1 MVNSSEAPLTKVTVL
16 APDVSGGGMTRVYL
30 VSQILQRL
38 GCSVEIMG
46 CQFGDAIYPPPP
58 DTLPV
63 SSVPGKPLPGF
74 IRSATQ
80 LLSQIQGE
88 LIYAIKPRPTSLGIA
103 LLKKLYTGRSV
114 LLDIDDWEL
123 SWFGGE
129 RYHYRPSLKQLA
141 RDIFKPD
148 GALRNPENPLYISWS
163 EHWIHQAD
171 AVTVNNQFLQQK
183 FGGHYLPSSKD
194 THIFDPNRFDPNV
207 SRQKYG
213 LSNYRVLM
221 FPGTAR
227 PHKGLEDILM
237 ALDQLDQPD
246 LRLVIVG
253 GRKPDGYEDKLMA
266 RWPQWLIKLP
276 RFPLD
281 QMAEVVAAAHI
292 IVVPQRDTPTAQAQ
306 FPIKLTDGM
315 AMAKPILS
323 TTVGD
328 IPKILGDTGYLV
340 SPHAPRELAEM
351 LQIILNNPDQAIKRG
366 QLARERCVQHYS
378 VDAMAETL
386 RPLIQQC
393 LQRQHRLGYK
403 RHYRS
408 MENRHMESGR

>member
-1 MVNSSEAPLTKVTVL
+1 MNLSNAPLKVSVL

-38 GCSVEIMG
+38 GHRVEVIG

-58 DTLPV
+58 DTLTV
-63 SSVPGKPLPGF
+63 SSVPGKRLPGF
-74 IRSATQ
+74 MGSALQ
-80 LLSQIQGE
+80 LLNQVQGDV
-88 LIYAIKPRPTSLGIA
+88 IYAIKPRFTSLGLA
-103 LLKKLYTGRSV
+103 LLKKMYTRRPV

-129 RYHYRPSLKQLA
+129 RYAYRPTVKQLA
-141 RDIFKPD
+141 RDILKPD
-148 GALRNPENPLYISWS
+148 GALRDLEHPFYIALGERWV
-163 EHWIHQAD
+163 HQAD
-171 AVTVNNQFLQQK
+171 AITVNNRFLQQK
-183 FGGHYLPSSKD
+183 FGGHYLPNSKD
-194 THIFDPNRFDPNV
+194 THIFDPQRFDPAR

-213 LSNYRVLM
+213 LSDYRVLM

-227 PHKGLEDILM
+227 PHKGLEDVLI
-237 ALDQLDQPD
+237 ALDQLNQPD
-246 LRLVIVG
+246 LRLVMVG
-253 GRKPDGYEDKLMA
+253 GRKPDGYEDELMA

-276 RFPLD
+276 RFPLH
-281 QMAEVVAAAHI
+281 QMAEVVAAAHVV
-292 IVVPQRDTPTAQAQ
+292 VVPQRDTPTAQAQ

-340 SPHAPRELAEM
+340 APHAPADLAEM
-351 LQIILNNPDQAIKRG
+351 LKTILDDPEQAAQRG
-366 QLARERCVQHYS
+366 RLARERCIRHYS

-386 RPLIQQC
+386 GPLIQQC
-393 LQRQHRLGYK
+393 LQRQPRNQLGYK
-403 RHYRS
+403 QNRS
-408 MENRHMESGR
+408 PIESGR

>member
-1 MVNSSEAPLTKVTVL
+1 
-16 APDVSGGGMTRVYL
+16 MTRVYL

-38 GCSVEIMG
+38 GYAVEVLG

-58 DTLPV
+58 ETLSV
-63 SSVPGKPLPGF
+63 SSVPGKRLPGM
-74 IRSATQ
+74 IASAAQ
-80 LLSQIQGE
+80 LLNQVRGDV
-88 LIYAIKPRPTSLGIA
+88 IYAIKPRPTSLGLA
-103 LLKKLYTGRSV
+103 LLKKRYTRCPV

-129 RYHYRPSLKQLA
+129 GYTYRPALKQLA

-148 GALRNPENPLYISWS
+148 GALRDL
-163 EHWIHQAD
+163 EHPFYLSLGEGWVRQAD

-183 FGGHYLPSSKD
+183 FGGHYLPNSKD
-194 THIFDPNRFDPNV
+194 THIFDPARFDPAQ

-213 LSNYRVLM
+213 LSGYRVLM

-227 PHKGLEDILM
+227 PHKGLEDVLV
-237 ALDQLDQPD
+237 ALDRLDQPD

-253 GRKPDGYEDKLMA
+253 GRRPDGYEDELMA
-266 RWPQWLIKLP
+266 RWSRWLIKLP

-281 QMAEVVAAAHI
+281 HMAEVVAAAHMV
-292 IVVPQRDTPTAQAQ
+292 VVPQRNTPTARAQ

-340 SPHAPRELAEM
+340 EPHAPDQLVTM
-351 LQIILNNPDQAIKRG
+351 LQTILNNPEQAAARG
-366 QLARERCVQHYS
+366 RLARQRCIQHYS
-378 VDAMAETL
+378 VDAMAESL
-386 RPLIQQC
+386 GPLIQQC
-393 LQRQHRLGYK
+393 LRGQTRDQLGYK
-403 RHYRS
+403 QSYKPIEHSR
-408 MENRHMESGR
+408 

>member
-1 MVNSSEAPLTKVTVL
+1 ML

-38 GCSVEIMG
+38 GCSVEVIG

-58 DTLPV
+58 KTLTVKPI
-63 SSVPGKPLPGF
+63 PGKRLPGF
-74 IRSATQ
+74 IGSATR
-80 LLSQIQGE
+80 LLNQIKGDV
-88 LIYAIKPRPTSLGIA
+88 IYAIKPRPTSLGLA
-103 LLKKLYTGRSV
+103 LLKKAYTGRPV

-123 SWFGGE
+123 SWFGGD
-129 RYHYRPSLKQLA
+129 RYTYRPSVRQLA
-141 RDIFKPD
+141 RDLLKSD
-148 GALRNPENPLYISWS
+148 GALRDLEHPFYISLG
-163 EHWIHQAD
+163 ERWIQQAD
-171 AVTVNNQFLQQK
+171 VVTVNNQFLQQK
-183 FGGHYLPSSKD
+183 FGGHYLPNSKD
-194 THIFDPNRFDPNV
+194 THIFDPECFDPV
-207 SRQKYG
+207 ASRHRYG

-227 PHKGLEDILM
+227 PHKGLEDVLT
-237 ALDQLDQPD
+237 ALDQLNQPD

-253 GRKPDGYEDKLMA
+253 GRKPDGYEDDLMA

-281 QMAEVVAAAHI
+281 QMADVVAAAHI
-292 IVVPQRDTPTAQAQ
+292 VVVPQRDTPTAQAQ

-340 SPHAPRELAEM
+340 APHAPNQLVAM
-351 LQIILNNPDQAIKRG
+351 LQTILDNPEQAAIRG
-366 QLARERCVQHYS
+366 RLARERCIRHYS

-386 RPLIQQC
+386 RPLIYQC
-393 LQRQHRLGYK
+393 LKRQPRNQLGYK
-403 RHYRS
+403 QNRS
-408 MENRHMESGR
+408 QGEIGR

>member
-1 MVNSSEAPLTKVTVL
+1 MNLSNAPLKVSVL

-38 GCSVEIMG
+38 GHRVEVIG

-58 DTLPV
+58 DTLTV
-63 SSVPGKPLPGF
+63 SSVPGKRLPGF
-74 IRSATQ
+74 MGSALQ
-80 LLSQIQGE
+80 LLNQVQGDV
-88 LIYAIKPRPTSLGIA
+88 IYAIKPRFTSLGLA
-103 LLKKLYTGRSV
+103 LLKKMYTRRPV

-129 RYHYRPSLKQLA
+129 RYAYRPTVKQLA
-141 RDIFKPD
+141 RDILKPD
-148 GALRNPENPLYISWS
+148 GALRDLEHPFYIALGESWV
-163 EHWIHQAD
+163 HQAD
-171 AVTVNNQFLQQK
+171 AITVNNRFLQQK
-183 FGGHYLPSSKD
+183 FGGHYLPNSKD
-194 THIFDPNRFDPNV
+194 THIFDPQRFDPAR

-213 LSNYRVLM
+213 LSDYRVLM

-227 PHKGLEDILM
+227 PHKGLEDVLI
-237 ALDQLDQPD
+237 ALDQLNQPD
-246 LRLVIVG
+246 LRLVMVG
-253 GRKPDGYEDKLMA
+253 GRKPDGYEDELMA

-276 RFPLD
+276 RFPLH
-281 QMAEVVAAAHI
+281 QMAEVVAAAHVV
-292 IVVPQRDTPTAQAQ
+292 VVPQRDTPTAQAQ

-340 SPHAPRELAEM
+340 APHAPADLAEM
-351 LQIILNNPDQAIKRG
+351 LKTILDDPEQAAQRG
-366 QLARERCVQHYS
+366 RLARERCIRHYS

-386 RPLIQQC
+386 GPLIQQC
-393 LQRQHRLGYK
+393 LQRQPRNQLGYK
-403 RHYRS
+403 QNRS
-408 MENRHMESGR
+408 PMESGR

>member
-1 MVNSSEAPLTKVTVL
+1 ML

-38 GCSVEIMG
+38 GHQVEVIG

-58 DTLPV
+58 DTLTV
-63 SSVPGKPLPGF
+63 SPLPGKRLPGF
-74 IRSATQ
+74 IGSATQ
-80 LLSQIQGE
+80 VLNRIRGDV
-88 LIYAIKPRPTSLGIA
+88 IYAIKPRPTSLGLA
-103 LLKKLYTGRSV
+103 LLNRAYTRRPV

-123 SWFGGE
+123 SWFGGD
-129 RYHYRPSLKQLA
+129 RYTYRPSLKQLA
-141 RDIFKPD
+141 RDVFNSD
-148 GALRNPENPLYISWS
+148 GALRDLGHPFYISLGERWVR
-163 EHWIHQAD
+163 QAN
-171 AVTVNNQFLQQK
+171 AVTVNNRFLQQK
-183 FGGHYLPSSKD
+183 FGGYYLPNSKD
-194 THIFDPNRFDPNV
+194 THIFDPARFEPKA

-213 LSNYRVLM
+213 LSDYRVLM

-227 PHKGLEDILM
+227 PHKGLEDVLM
-237 ALDQLDQPD
+237 ALDRLNQPD

-253 GRKPDGYEDKLMA
+253 GRKPDGYEDDLMS

-281 QMAEVVAAAHI
+281 QMAEVVAAAHVV
-292 IVVPQRDTPTAQAQ
+292 VVPQRDTPTAKAQ

-340 SPHAPRELAEM
+340 APNDSESLADM
-351 LQIILNNPDQAIKRG
+351 LQTILNNPEEAARRG
-366 QLARERCVQHYS
+366 TLARQRCIQNYS

-386 RPLIQQC
+386 GPLIQQC
-393 LQRQHRLGYK
+393 LKGTLGHQLGYN
-403 RHYRS
+403 RNGIADPHY
-408 MENRHMESGR
+408 E